1 MSFHGPVD
9 NALYQDTNLSFENSE
24 LSPMFSCIYS
34 YMYILLSPKISLND

>member
-24 LSPMFSCIYS
+24 LSPKFSSIYS
-34 YMYILLSPKISLND
+34 YMLYPKISLSD